1 MNKNDKRSIF
11 KLIFGSGKP
20 KKAANDAR
28 FNGGGD
34 YTPPNRPIL
43 GRGAIIWT

>member
-11 KLIFGSGKP
+11 KLIFCGGKP
-20 KKAANDAR
+20 KKAANDAK
-28 FNGGGD
+28 FDGGGD
-34 YTPPNRPIL
+34 NTPPYRPII